1 MEASMGFL
9 SILSCAHKLIEERV
23 TSGEAVVDA
32 TAGNGVD
39 TLFLAKLVGSKG
51 IVYAFDIQQQALEKT
66 QQRLSKEQPD
76 SSHVRLHLCS
86 HDLLK
91 QALPETVHGTVGA
104 VMFNLGYLPGNDH
117 QTVTTEASTIPA
129 LQQAVELLRKGGI
142 LTIAL
147 YTGHEG
153 GEQEASAV
161 RAWAEQLPQQQ
172 FQVLEYRFMNQKN
185 HPPYLIAVEK
195 RSSD

>member
-1 MEASMGFL
+1 MGFL
-9 SILSCAHKLIEERV
+9 SILSYAHKLIEERV
-23 TSGEAVVDA
+23 EPGEAVVDA

-39 TLFLAKLVGSKG
+39 TLFLAKLVGSSG
-51 IVYAFDIQQQALEKT
+51 AVHAFDIQEQALEKT
-66 QQRLSKEQPD
+66 RQRLAKELPD
-76 SSHVRLHLCS
+76 YSHVRLHLCS
-86 HDLLK
+86 HHLLRHT
-91 QALPETVHGTVGA
+91 LPGTVHGSVAA

-117 QTVTTEASTIPA
+117 QTVTSPESTIPA
-129 LQQAVELLRKGGI
+129 LRQAAELLRKGGV
-142 LTIAL
+142 LTVVL

-161 RAWAEQLPQQQ
+161 REWAEQLPQQQ

-195 RSSD
+195 RSSN